1 MKPEKNKIK
10 NIVLDY
16 CEVDQMGQ
24 ESLDEMVEQIK
35 QLVKKE
41 IRDYAE
47 DVASCSR
54 PAEHVDDAIRCIDS
68 L

>member
-1 MKPEKNKIK
+1 MEENKIK
-10 NIVLDY
+10 NIILDY